1 MRRGVGAAVLACL
14 LAAAAPAAVR
24 AQQPSGAAGA
34 SAGVPAQLVG
44 KWRGLAGTG
53 EAKSVEQVRTATVT
67 KDFGHL
73 VDEFEF
79 EVAEDGAITGSG
91 KATYWFNVTSETDL
105 IVTRITPTAHLE
117 GKTQSVEFDIEGRMT
132 PEGSIQLRALPRAE
146 LVLINA
152 GDRQTMG
159 AWNVFGPFEEQVA
172 AEECKPAVRADRVID
187 QLGMKLAWSAER
199 NCGIDCEVDRDE
211 GVAGPAR
218 SGTISL
224 VVIHATGG
232 PDCNPAI
239 AFRGGTFEG
248 IVRYLSGAGND
259 RGTSIHYVVGRRG
272 EVARLVPDDRLAVH
286 LTLNPHSAISERSIG
301 IELVN
306 NGDGNDPFPQEQI
319 LALVD
324 LLVEILCTHGLDSN
338 ALQGHGQLMPG
349 QLVCDGVNTG
359 RPRRIDPGPAF
370 PWETVRTLVD
380 ARLAERE

>member
-1 MRRGVGAAVLACL
+1 VRAAFLACL

-44 KWRGLAGTG
+44 KWRGLTGTG

-172 AEECKPAVRADRVID
+172 ADECKPAVRADRVID
-187 QLGMKLAWSAER
+187 PLGMKLAWSAER

-248 IVRYLSGAGND
+248 IVRYLSGVGND

-380 ARLAERE
+380 ARLAELR

>member
-1 MRRGVGAAVLACL
+1 VRRRLVAAVLAGL
-14 LAAAAPAAVR
+14 VAAAAPGSTR
-24 AQQPSGAAGA
+24 AQQPSGGAGA
-34 SAGVPAQLVG
+34 AAAIPAAFVG

-79 EVAEDGAITGSG
+79 EVAGDGGITGSG
-91 KATYWFNVTSETDL
+91 KATYWFNVSSETDL
-105 IVTRITPTAHLE
+105 IVTRITPTAYLE
-117 GKTQSVEFDIEGRMT
+117 GKQQTLEFDIEGRMT
-132 PEGSIQLRALPRAE
+132 PEGRIQLRALPRRE

-152 GDRQTMG
+152 GSRQTMG
-159 AWNVFGPFEEQVA
+159 AWNVFGPHEEQVLTD
-172 AEECKPAVRADRVID
+172 ECRPAVRSERMID
-187 QLGMKLAWSAER
+187 PLGMRLLWSAER
-199 NCGIDCEVDRDE
+199 ACGVDCAVDRDQ
-211 GVAGPAR
+211 GVAGPVR

-224 VVIHATGG
+224 IVIHATGG

-248 IVRYLSGAGND
+248 IVRYLSNND
-259 RGTSIHYVVGRRG
+259 RGVSIHYVVGRRG

-306 NGDGNDPFPQEQI
+306 DGDGNDPFPQEQI

-324 LLVEILCTHGLDSN
+324 LLVELLCTHGLDSN

-349 QLVCDGVNTG
+349 QLVCNGVNTG

-380 ARLAERE
+380 ARLAELR

>member
-1 MRRGVGAAVLACL
+1 MRAAVLAAG
-14 LAAAAPAAVR
+14 LALGAVVPAAAPA
-24 AQQPSGAAGA
+24 QQPPA
-34 SAGVPAQLVG
+34 VPAHYVG
-44 KWRGLAGTG
+44 KWRGIAGKG

-79 EVAEDGAITGSG
+79 EVAGDGAITGSG

-105 IVTRITPTAHLE
+105 IVTRITPSAFLE
-117 GKTQSVEFDIEGRMT
+117 GKTQALEFDIEGRMT
-132 PEGSIQLRALPRAE
+132 PEGRIQLRALPRSE

-159 AWNVFGPFEEQVA
+159 AWNVFGPYEEQVTDD
-172 AEECKPAVRADRVID
+172 ECRPTVRTDRVID
-187 QLGMKLAWSAER
+187 PLGMKVAWSAER
-199 NCGIDCEVDRDE
+199 TCGIDCEVDRDE
-211 GVAGPAR
+211 GVGGPPR
-218 SGTISL
+218 TGTVSL
-224 VVIHATGG
+224 VVVHATGG

-239 AFRGGTFEG
+239 AFRGGTFTG
-248 IVRYLSGAGND
+248 IVRYLSNNE
-259 RGTSIHYVVGRRG
+259 RGVSIHYVIGRDG
-272 EVARLVPDDRLAVH
+272 TVARLVPDDRLAVH
-286 LTLNPHSAISERSIG
+286 LTLNPRSAISERSIG

-324 LLVEILCTHGLDSN
+324 LLVEILCTYGLDSN
-338 ALQGHGQLMPG
+338 AVQGHGQLMPG
-349 QLVCDGVNTG
+349 NLVCNGVATG

-370 PWETVRTLVD
+370 PWETVRTLID